1 MLAKT
6 KREKIGP
13 VCWLLDKMQGEVIAV
28 CFGAILKG

>member
-13 VCWLLDKMQGEVIAV
+13 VCWLLDKMQGEVV
-28 CFGAILKG
+28 GDSDVLVPF